1 MTVVGIQVYSALRF
15 VAVKWPT
22 MSSAR
27 STETTRVLVH
37 SVRTPF
43 PEGEAQAF
51 VILAA
56 QLGDQFGALLS
67 VGDTQHQL
75 PLASLDVNAAQVTA
89 LGEICLR
96 VAQGSA
102 SGLILDLSAQTQT
115 IAASGGAR
123 EAVPGFYAG
132 VPLYDG
138 NGAVIATLG
147 VLAHEPPPW
156 SPRHQHLLQ
165 RLGERLAARAEHDDT
180 SIPDLSE
187 AGLASASNRLL
198 AELST
203 IAAASQDAIIGLDPQ
218 AIVTSWNPAAEVI
231 YGHAA
236 SEMVGHS
243 ICRIV
248 PAERQEEE
256 CRIIEAALR
265 GEAIAPYETVRVRK
279 DGREVHVQISCAPI
293 RDARGR
299 IVRIAKFAR
308 DITPLL
314 EREREAVRHS
324 RLYAALTR
332 IAQIVVR
339 EPPREKLLQE
349 ACGSLVEEGVF
360 CLAWIGWFEPETQ
373 RLVPVA
379 SSGSPLDYVHD
390 LHVFA
395 DVRPEGCGPTGTAFR
410 TGQYVVSND
419 LANDPSVA
427 PWRVAMV
434 AAGMHSSAAL
444 PIREGG
450 RVVGTLSVYSRQKGF
465 FHAPEASLL
474 ERFVNGIGFGLD
486 NLARNEV
493 IREAQLQVDRERR
506 LTRAIIESA
515 PGVLYMCDESG
526 HMVRWSHSLER
537 FSGFEP
543 EQLRQFVAL
552 DLVVPQDR
560 ERARATIEAVFT
572 QGKASVEARMR
583 GRDGN
588 ERPYLLSGRR
598 VELDGRAYLVG
609 MGIDIGARIAAER
622 ARELSERRYRGLFEH
637 APAGVM
643 VIDAAGICID
653 VNPRACAILHK
664 TSDTLRGRSL
674 SELMGTDN
682 VASIADVFADID
694 AHGRYQRE
702 WHVSTQDGEVLVIL
716 AAASRMPDD
725 TCLLGLRDITERKM
739 QESRIARLSRLR
751 RMIGAIQSAMLRR
764 GERADLLQAAC
775 RIAVEDGDFVRA
787 WVVEL
792 ETTIGA
798 YRLSAVS
805 ACGDG
810 KVTALGH
817 VFDPEE
823 NANRIGVRALRS
835 ARVVVINQLAPDDL
849 FPIEQPCA
857 VPPAR
862 LASAAALPLFVAGK
876 VDCVLVLM
884 AEEADFFDAEEVEL
898 LEWVTRDLSYAL
910 EHIDTTNR
918 LHHLTYSD
926 ALTGLM
932 NQAAFHERLV
942 ALDGEA
948 RSRQMRLCVCV
959 FDLEHFRDINQQ
971 FGRAQGDLLLT
982 AIGQRLRL
990 TFGAGTDLARVGGD
1004 TFGVAELSAVDDAC
1018 ESLRTRVHA
1027 CFATPFALAGH
1038 EITLVAR
1045 IGSASYPDPVEPH
1058 ASVLDL
1064 AHARTAL
1071 GLAKAENLRSLHF
1084 SRERH
1089 RSLGQ
1094 VVSLEVQLR
1103 EALEREQ
1110 FVLHYQPKLDLVSG
1124 EIVAAEALIR
1134 WQHPERGLVMP
1145 GEFIGQA
1152 EQRRLIVPL
1161 GTWVLDKVCAQQAA
1175 WRAEG
1180 IPMVPVAAN
1189 ISAAQVDRG
1198 DLLQVVRAALE
1209 RHALE
1214 AQWLELELTESAVM
1228 QDMARSISTLDQLRA
1243 LGVSLALDDF
1253 GTGYSS
1259 LSHLKQLPFHRVKID
1274 RGFVRD
1280 VTRSMED
1287 SAIALAIIGIA
1298 RSLHLKVVA
1307 EGVETEAQMRFLAA
1321 HQCDEMQGFFFSPPV
1336 PADVFARYLA
1346 ERRRISIP
1354 DARQAEQSSLLLV
1367 DDESGICNALTRL
1380 LRRDGYRII
1389 TANNG
1394 EQALDLL
1401 ALQPVQV
1408 IVSDQ
1413 RMPGM
1418 SGTELLDRVKNLY
1431 PDTVRMILSG
1441 YTDLKAVT
1449 DSVNR
1454 GAVFRFLTKPW
1465 DDDDLRKQI
1474 REAFAH
1480 YRAQRGAAAPHND
1493 AGARSA

>member
-1 MTVVGIQVYSALRF
+1 MTIAEIRVYSGPRF
-15 VAVKWPT
+15 VAVKRST

-27 STETTRVLVH
+27 STETTRVLMH

-51 VILAA
+51 VTLAA
-56 QLGDQFGALLS
+56 QLDDLSGVLLS
-67 VGDTQHQL
+67 AGDALQQW
-75 PLASLDVNAAQVTA
+75 PLASLGTTAAQATA

-96 VAQGSA
+96 VAQGPA
-102 SGLILDLSAQTQT
+102 TGLILDLTAQTQT
-115 IAASGGAR
+115 SAASGGAK
-123 EAVPGFYAG
+123 ETLPGFYAG
-132 VPLYDG
+132 VPLHAGD
-138 NGAVIATLG
+138 GAVIGTLG
-147 VLAHEPPPW
+147 VLAHEHLAW
-156 SPRHQHLLQ
+156 GSRQQHLLQ
-165 RLGERLAARAEHDDT
+165 RLGERLAARVEHGDAHVPEPTEVDLAAT
-180 SIPDLSE
+180 SR
-187 AGLASASNRLL
+187 RLL
-198 AELST
+198 TELET
-203 IAAASQDAIIGLDPQ
+203 IAAVSQDAIIGLDPQ
-218 AIVTSWNPAAEVI
+218 GIVTSWNPAAEAI
-231 YGHAA
+231 YGHPA
-236 SEMVGHS
+236 SAMIGQS

-248 PAERQEEE
+248 PVERQGEE
-256 CRIIEAALR
+256 CRVIEAALR
-265 GEAIAPYETVRVRK
+265 GEPIAPYETVRVSK

-293 RDARGR
+293 HDAQGR

-314 EREREAVRHS
+314 EREQEAVRHS

-339 EPPREKLLQE
+339 EPPREELLQE
-349 ACGSLVEEGVF
+349 ACDSLVVEGVF

-379 SSGSPLDYVHD
+379 SSGEPADYVRD
-390 LHVFA
+390 LRVFA
-395 DVRPEGCGPTGTAFR
+395 DVRPEGCGPTGMAFR
-410 TGQYVVSND
+410 AGQHVVSND
-419 LANDPSVA
+419 LASDPSVA
-427 PWRVAMV
+427 PWKVAMD
-434 AAGMHSSAAL
+434 AAGMRSSAAL

-450 RVVGTLSVYSRQKGF
+450 RVVGTLSVYSRRSGF
-465 FHAPEASLL
+465 FRAPEMTLL

-493 IREAQLQVDRERR
+493 ICEAQLQVDRERR

-526 HMVRWSHSLER
+526 RMVRWSHSLER

-560 ERARATIEAVFT
+560 ERADATIKAVFA

-583 GRDGN
+583 GRDGSV
-588 ERPYLLSGRR
+588 RPYLLSGRR
-598 VELDGRAYLVG
+598 VELDGHAYLVG

-622 ARELSERRYRGLFEH
+622 ARELSEKRYRGLFEH

-664 TSDTLRGRSL
+664 AAEDLRGRSL
-674 SELMGTDN
+674 SELMGADN
-682 VASIADVFADID
+682 IALIADVFADID

-702 WHVSTQDGEVLVIL
+702 WHLPTAGGGDMILLV
-716 AAASRMPDD
+716 AASRMPDD
-725 TCLLGLRDITERKM
+725 TCLLGLRDITERKA

-764 GERADLLQAAC
+764 GERGDLLRAAC
-775 RIAVEDGDFVRA
+775 QIAVEDGDFVRA

-792 ETTIGA
+792 EAASGA
-798 YRLSAVS
+798 YRLSA
-805 ACGDG
+805 AIDTRDG
-810 KVTALGH
+810 MVVAPGQL
-817 VFDPEE
+817 FDPEK
-823 NANRIGVRALRS
+823 NANSIGTRALRS
-835 ARVVVINQLAPDDL
+835 ARTVVINQLVPDDL
-849 FPIEQPCA
+849 FPIDQTCA
-857 VPPAR
+857 TSPTR
-862 LASAAALPLFVAGK
+862 LASATALPLFVAGK

-910 EHIDTTNR
+910 EHIDTISR
-918 LHHLTYSD
+918 LQHLTYKD
-926 ALTGLM
+926 TLTGLM
-932 NQAAFHERLV
+932 NQAAFHEKLA

-948 RSRQMRLCVCV
+948 RSRRMRLCVCV
-959 FDLEHFRDINQQ
+959 FDIEHFREVNQQ
-971 FGRAQGDLLLT
+971 FGRAQGDLLLI
-982 AIGQRLRL
+982 AIAQRLRQA
-990 TFGAGTDLARVGGD
+990 FGNGPDFARVGGD
-1004 TFGVAELSAVDDAC
+1004 TFAVAELAVTDDAC
-1018 ESLRTRVHA
+1018 GSLRTRVQA
-1027 CFATPFALAGH
+1027 CFATPFVLAGH

-1045 IGSASYPDPVEPH
+1045 IGSASYPDPAEPH

-1071 GLAKAENLRSLHF
+1071 GLAKAENLRFLHF

-1094 VVSLEVQLR
+1094 VVSLEMQLR

-1280 VTRSMED
+1280 VTRSVED

-1336 PADVFARYLA
+1336 PADVLARYLV

-1354 DARQAEQSSLLLV
+1354 DARQAERSSLLLV
-1367 DDESGICNALTRL
+1367 DDESGICSALTRL

-1389 TANNG
+1389 TANSG
-1394 EQALDLL
+1394 AEALDLL
-1401 ALQPVQV
+1401 ALHPVQV
-1408 IVSDQ
+1408 IISDQ

-1418 SGTELLDRVKNLY
+1418 SGTELLDRIKNLY

-1441 YTDLKAVT
+1441 YTDLKVVT

-1465 DDDDLRKQI
+1465 DDDDLRRQV

-1480 YRAQRGAAAPHND
+1480 YRAQRGAAAPRNE
-1493 AGARSA
+1493 AGTRSA